1 MCVNIQE
8 MYKGIRGYP
17 GEFDGRM
24 ALIEMLD
31 ETSEK
36 FLLPVSPA
44 DQTSSMKRS
53 QDNGL

>member
-1 MCVNIQE
+1 
-8 MYKGIRGYP
+8 MYKGIRGFP

-31 ETSEK
+31 ETEK
-36 FLLPVSPA
+36 FLVHA